1 MQEWIAKVWPS
12 NFYRKGFISSC
23 CFFVCCV
30 GNITSCKK
38 MEKLFAIKILF
49 RGKSKVQPVI
59 FILQRKINFPQ
70 LFLHEEMFLYFWR
83 EICEQILFNFFVE
96 KVARGNSVQIA
107 PNFPAKS
114 LSIYTSGFFQTPF
127 KLIKILD
134 VKNNCCLSTCFIW
147 DIKQII
153 KSTQQ
158 FSITFIDDMLQVMK
172 LRKTTSN
179 FFLKIGACV
188 F

>member
-1 MQEWIAKVWPS
+1 MLETLPRAKKWKSYSQSKFCFVENQKFNPS
-12 NFYRKGFISSC
+12 FSYYKG
-23 CFFVCCV
+23 
-30 GNITSCKK
+30 
-38 MEKLFAIKILF
+38 KLT
-49 RGKSKVQPVI
+49 
-59 FILQRKINFPQ
+59 FPQ